1 VEGWSTTMARRMRTL
16 RDLDVTERRVLVRVD
31 YNVPLENGQVAD
43 DTRIRATVE
52 TIRWLLDRRARIIL
66 CTHLGRPKG
75 QVREE
80 LRLAPVAAAL
90 STVLGQSVRYV
101 RDIVGPEA
109 QEMARRL
116 QPGEVGL
123 LENLRFD
130 PREEQNDPEFAAAL
144 ASLAECY
151 VNDAFGAAH
160 RAHAS
165 VVGVAKLLP
174 SAAGFLMEREVAA
187 LERVLHSTERP
198 FVLVLGGA
206 KVSDKIGVIENLLPR
221 ADALLLGGGMANTFL
236 RAQGFEVGRSLV
248 EEDKVEEARRLFA
261 LAGKHGVRVELPVDV
276 VVAPSLSAVDARQ
289 IIRVAEMPA
298 DQAIYDIGPETVRHF
313 AAVIATAQLLVWNGP
328 MGVYE
333 VPEFREGTRG
343 VAEAVAA
350 CPGFTLVGGG
360 DSVAA
365 LKELGLADRVD
376 HLSTGGGATLEYLEG
391 RELPGVA
398 VLMEGG
404 E

>member
-1 VEGWSTTMARRMRTL
+1 MARRMRTL

-31 YNVPLENGQVAD
+31 YNVPLENGQVVD
-43 DTRIRATVE
+43 DTRIRATIE
-52 TIRWLLDRRARIIL
+52 TIQWLLDRRARLIL

-75 QVREE
+75 QIREE
-80 LRLAPVAAAL
+80 LRLAPIAAAL
-90 STVLGQSVRYV
+90 STVLEQPIRYV

-116 QPGEVGL
+116 QPGEIGL

-174 SAAGFLMEREVAA
+174 SAAGFLLEREVSA
-187 LERVLHSTERP
+187 LERVLLSTERP

-206 KVSDKIGVIENLLPR
+206 KISDKIGVIENLLPR

-248 EEDKVEEARRLFA
+248 EEDKVEEAKRLLA
-261 LAGKHGVRVELPVDV
+261 LATDRGVQVKLPIDV
-276 VVAPSLSAVDARQ
+276 VVAPSVSAVEARR
-289 IIRVAEMPA
+289 IVGIAEMPT
-298 DQAIYDIGPETVRHF
+298 DQAIYDIGPQTVRHF

-333 VPEFREGTRG
+333 VPAFREGTRG

-360 DSVAA
+360 DSAAA
-365 LKELGLADRVD
+365 LKELGLAGQVD

-398 VLMEGG
+398 VLMEDVG
-404 E
+404 

>member
-1 VEGWSTTMARRMRTL
+1 MARRMRTL

-31 YNVPLENGQVAD
+31 YNVPLENGQVVD
-43 DTRIRATVE
+43 DTRIRATIE
-52 TIRWLLDRRARIIL
+52 TIQWLLDRRARLIL

-75 QVREE
+75 QIREE
-80 LRLAPVAAAL
+80 LRLAPIAAAL
-90 STVLGQSVRYV
+90 SAVLEQPIRYV

-116 QPGEVGL
+116 QPGEIGL

-174 SAAGFLMEREVAA
+174 SAAGFLLEREVSA
-187 LERVLHSTERP
+187 LERVLLSTERP

-206 KVSDKIGVIENLLPR
+206 KISDKIGVIENLLPR

-248 EEDKVEEARRLFA
+248 EEDKVEEAKRLLA
-261 LAGKHGVRVELPVDV
+261 LATDRGVQVKLPIDV
-276 VVAPSLSAVDARQ
+276 VVAPSVSAVEARR
-289 IIRVAEMPA
+289 IVGIAEMPT
-298 DQAIYDIGPETVRHF
+298 DQAIYDIGPQTVRHF

-333 VPEFREGTRG
+333 VPAFREGTRG

-360 DSVAA
+360 DSAAA
-365 LKELGLADRVD
+365 LKELGLAGQVD

-398 VLMEGG
+398 VLMEDVG
-404 E
+404 

>member
-1 VEGWSTTMARRMRTL
+1 MRTL

-31 YNVPLENGQVAD
+31 YNVPLENGQVVD
-43 DTRIRATVE
+43 DTRIRATIE
-52 TIRWLLDRRARIIL
+52 TIQWLLDRRARLIL

-75 QVREE
+75 QIREE
-80 LRLAPVAAAL
+80 LRLAPIAAAL
-90 STVLGQSVRYV
+90 SAVLEQPIRYV

-116 QPGEVGL
+116 QPGEIGL

-174 SAAGFLMEREVAA
+174 SAAGFLLEREVSA
-187 LERVLHSTERP
+187 LERVLLSTERP

-206 KVSDKIGVIENLLPR
+206 KISDKIGVIENLLPR

-248 EEDKVEEARRLFA
+248 EEDKVEEAKRLLA
-261 LAGKHGVRVELPVDV
+261 LATDRGVQVKLPIDV
-276 VVAPSLSAVDARQ
+276 VVAPSVSAVEARR
-289 IIRVAEMPA
+289 IVGIAEMPT
-298 DQAIYDIGPETVRHF
+298 DQAIYDIGPQTVRHF

-333 VPEFREGTRG
+333 VPAFREGPRG

-360 DSVAA
+360 DSAAA
-365 LKELGLADRVD
+365 LKELGLAGQVD

-398 VLMEGG
+398 VLMEDVG
-404 E
+404 

>member
-1 VEGWSTTMARRMRTL
+1 MGRRLRTL
-16 RDLDVTERRVLVRVD
+16 SELDVIKRRVLVRVD
-31 YNVPLENGQVAD
+31 YNVPLGNGRILD
-43 DTRIRATVE
+43 DTRIRATLG
-52 TIRWLLDRRARIIL
+52 TIHWLLERQAKIIL
-66 CTHLGRPKG
+66 CSHLGRPKG
-75 QVREE
+75 QVRDE

-90 STVLGQSVRYV
+90 SELLGRPVHYV
-101 RDIVGPEA
+101 RDIAGAEA

-116 QPGEVGL
+116 QPGEIGF

-144 ASLAECY
+144 ASLAERY

-165 VVGVAKLLP
+165 VVGVAKHLP
-174 SAAGFLMEREVAA
+174 SAAGFLLEREVAA
-187 LERVLHSTERP
+187 LERVLGSNERP

-236 RAQGFEVGRSLV
+236 RASGLEVGRSLF
-248 EEDKVEEARRLFA
+248 EEDKLEVARQLLQSA
-261 LAGKHGVRVELPVDV
+261 AEDGVRVELPIDV
-276 VVAPSLSAVDARQ
+276 VVAPSLSAVSER
-289 IIRVAEMPA
+289 RVVSVAAIPAEWA
-298 DQAIYDIGPETVRHF
+298 VYDIGPDTVQRF
-313 AAVIATAQLLVWNGP
+313 AGVIESARVLVWNGP

-333 VPEFREGTRG
+333 VPAFREGTRG
-343 VAEAVAA
+343 VAEAVASCA
-350 CPGFTLVGGG
+350 GFTLVGGG

-365 LKELGLADRVD
+365 IQELGLTDRVR

-398 VLMEGG
+398 VLMEDSGS
-404 E
+404 

>member
-1 VEGWSTTMARRMRTL
+1 MARRVRTV
-16 RDLDVTERRVLVRVD
+16 RDLDVWERRVLVRVD
-31 YNVPLENGQVAD
+31 YNVPLKDGRVLD
-43 DTRIRATVE
+43 DTRIRASVD
-52 TIRWLLDRRARIIL
+52 TIHWLLDQRARVIL

-80 LRLAPVAAAL
+80 LRLGPVAAAL
-90 STVLGQSVRYV
+90 SAIVGRSVRYV
-101 RDIVGPEA
+101 RDIIGPEA

-116 QPGEVGL
+116 QPGEIGL
-123 LENLRFD
+123 LENVRFD

-144 ASLAECY
+144 AALAERY

-165 VVGVAKLLP
+165 VVGVAKQLP
-174 SAAGFLMEREVAA
+174 SAAGFLMEREVQA
-187 LERVLHSTERP
+187 LQRVLESVEQP
-198 FVLVLGGA
+198 FVVVLGGA
-206 KVSDKIGVIENLLPR
+206 KISDKIGVIENLLPR

-236 RAQGFEVGRSLV
+236 RAQGLETGRSLV
-248 EEDKVEEARRLFA
+248 EEDKVDEARRLLVA
-261 LAGKHGVRVELPVDV
+261 AAQRGVRVELPVDV
-276 VVAPSLSAVDARQ
+276 VVAPALSAVNER
-289 IIRVAEMPA
+289 RVVAVTAIPPE
-298 DQAIYDIGPETVRHF
+298 QAVYDIGPETVQRY
-313 AAVIATAQLLVWNGP
+313 ASVIREARLLVWNGP

-350 CPGFTLVGGG
+350 CAGFTLVGGG

-365 LKELGLADRVD
+365 LQELELADRVS
-376 HLSTGGGATLEYLEG
+376 HLSTGGGATLEFLEG

-398 VLMEGG
+398 ILME
-404 E
+404 ESR